1 MHNFIGHPEWQ
12 QYPIDDIT
20 EFLVIVE
27 LLNEDIKV
35 LVLRPILFFHAEER
49 TTMARIKAN
58 FTDEAISKL
67 IHDKFIK
74 IM

>member
-1 MHNFIGHPEWQ
+1 MHNFVGHPEWK
-12 QYPIDDIT
+12 QYPIDDI
-20 EFLVIVE
+20 VAE
-27 LLNEDIKV
+27 LLTEDIKV
-35 LVLRPILFFHAEER
+35 LVLRPILFFHAEEY

-74 IM
+74 II